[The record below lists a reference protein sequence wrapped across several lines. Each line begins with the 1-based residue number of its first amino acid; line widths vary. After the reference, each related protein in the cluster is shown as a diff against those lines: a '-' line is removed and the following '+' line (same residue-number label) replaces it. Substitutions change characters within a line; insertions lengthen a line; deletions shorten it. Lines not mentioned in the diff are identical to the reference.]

1 MGPNMPGKYRPL
13 VRGSRGPS
21 TVTLMALLYVAT
33 YIMTVI
39 TFIAFTSVAT
49 CIGLVMM
56 VIVMVKLLP
65 RPLRPT
71 NLRLRSL
78 GTWSKLSTKDSHL
91 RSENLA
97 SWFFMTAVQFLISP
111 PQLSSLP
118 HFTETRVPSGTSW
131 TRWRHDN
138 MIVGL
143 ICLSP
148 GM

>member
-33 YIMTVI
+33 YSSTVI

-71 NLRLRSL
+71 NLELGSL
-78 GTWSKLSTKDSHL
+78 GTWSKL
-91 RSENLA
+91 
-97 SWFFMTAVQFLISP
+97 
-111 PQLSSLP
+111 LP
-118 HFTETRVPSGTSW
+118 E
-131 TRWRHDN
+131 D
-138 MIVGL
+138 
-143 ICLSP
+143 
-148 GM
+148 

>member
-33 YIMTVI
+33 YSSTVI
-39 TFIAFTSVAT
+39 TFIPFTSVAT

-71 NLRLRSL
+71 NLWGGSL
-78 GTWSKLSTKDSHL
+78 GTWSKLSTDDSHL

-131 TRWRHDN
+131 TRWGHD
-138 MIVGL
+138 IKR
-143 ICLSP
+143 
-148 GM
+148 

>member
-33 YIMTVI
+33 YISTVI
-39 TFIAFTSVAT
+39 TIIAFTSVAT

-56 VIVMVKLLP
+56 VIVIVKLLP

-71 NLRLRSL
+71 NLRYMVKTLNWRL
-78 GTWSKLSTKDSHL
+78 TPISHL
-91 RSENLA
+91 RSENFA

-131 TRWRHDN
+131 TRWGHDN
-138 MIVGL
+138 ML
-143 ICLSP
+143 
-148 GM
+148 

>member
-33 YIMTVI
+33 YSSTVI

-71 NLRLRSL
+71 NLRHMVKTLNWRL
-78 GTWSKLSTKDSHL
+78 TPISHL

-131 TRWRHDN
+131 TRWGHDI
-138 MIVGL
+138 ML
-143 ICLSP
+143 
-148 GM
+148 